1 MTDKLYESLSALMDD
16 ETDQLEL
23 RRVLKEMEEHGAEP
37 EKAEFSD
44 LKAKWHRYHV
54 ISSACKQE
62 IHSSPSCNLL
72 GRIQAELEND
82 EVPSAELPA
91 NKNSLR
97 IKGVFQILGQGAIAA
112 TVALAVLFTADLVMV
127 SDTSG
132 VSDISTELAGSEI
145 QANSLPGLTGEL
157 NPSTQTRVA
166 VQTALD
172 ADEMSRLERVVSE
185 ELDETRENRETPAI
199 FAPE

>member
-1 MTDKLYESLSALMDD
+1 
-16 ETDQLEL
+16 
-23 RRVLKEMEEHGAEP
+23 
-37 EKAEFSD
+37 
-44 LKAKWHRYHV
+44 
-54 ISSACKQE
+54 
-62 IHSSPSCNLL
+62 
-72 GRIQAELEND
+72 
-82 EVPSAELPA
+82 LPA

-185 ELDETRENRETPAI
+185 ELDETLENRETPAI

>member
-23 RRVLKEMEEHGAEP
+23 RRLLKEMEESGVEAE
-37 EKAEFSD
+37 KSDLSD

-82 EVPSAELPA
+82 AVPSAELPA
-91 NKNSLR
+91 QKSSLR
-97 IKGVFQILGQGAIAA
+97 KKGIFQILGQGAIAA

-127 SDTSG
+127 SDSP
-132 VSDISTELAGSEI
+132 SAAANNTELAGS
-145 QANSLPGLTGEL
+145 QTQSNSLPELTGEL

-185 ELDETRENRETPAI
+185 ELDETLENLEIPAI

>member
-1 MTDKLYESLSALMDD
+1 MTDKLHESLSALMDD

-23 RRVLKEMEEHGAEP
+23 RRLLKAMEEHGAEP
-37 EKAEFSD
+37 EKAELSD

-97 IKGVFQILGQGAIAA
+97 KKGILQILGQGAIAA

-132 VSDISTELAGSEI
+132 VSDISTELAGSQT

-185 ELDETRENRETPAI
+185 ELDETLENRETPAI
-199 FAPE
+199 FSPE

>member
-1 MTDKLYESLSALMDD
+1 MTDKLHESLSALMDD

-23 RRVLKEMEEHGAEP
+23 RRLLKEMEESGVEAE
-37 EKAEFSD
+37 KSDLSD

-97 IKGVFQILGQGAIAA
+97 KKGIFQILGQGAIAA

-132 VSDISTELAGSEI
+132 VSDISTELAGSET

-185 ELDETRENRETPAI
+185 ELDETLENRETPAI
-199 FAPE
+199 FSPE